1 MTSPTIAKPIL
12 DPLLVLNPA
21 VRVLWRG
28 PDCAQLELGNRSV
41 IVDGLQPE
49 LVRRLLTE
57 GVTSPPEG
65 VDDAA
70 YVALHEHGY
79 LTVRTDPHP
88 LAAPRLAGD
97 LAALRVR
104 FAHRADH
111 VLQSRRSTS
120 VSVHGTGRLTIA
132 IATLL
137 AGAGIGRVTLTDSGD
152 VRLSDSGPGGLTAAD
167 EGRRFREAAAEAVWR
182 YAHDVDVAPLPPG
195 VLPDLAVIAT
205 ERPVEPELR
214 DRLHEGNIAHL
225 TAQVGGDHVVVGPLV
240 IPGLTSCLRCADLHR
255 LDRDAAWSALA
266 VQLSTPPRHAAPN
279 DVGLTTLAA
288 SMTALNALAYL
299 DGDEPATLDATLE
312 LHLPDWRLRRRSW
325 LVHDRCGCGP

>member
-1 MTSPTIAKPIL
+1 MTPPTVAERLP

-21 VRVLWRG
+21 TRVLWRG
-28 PDCAQLELGNRSV
+28 PDCAQLELGHRSI
-41 IVDGLQPE
+41 IVDGLRPDHI
-49 LVRRLLTE
+49 RRLYGE
-57 GVTSPPEG
+57 GITMPAAG
-65 VDDAA
+65 LDAEA
-70 YVALHEHGY
+70 YAALHAHGY
-79 LTVRTDPHP
+79 LTVRATPVP
-88 LAAPRLAGD
+88 LATPRLAGD

-111 VLQSRRSTS
+111 VMRSRRSAS
-120 VSVHGTGRLTIA
+120 VSIHGTGRLTIA
-132 IATLL
+132 VATLL
-137 AGAGIGRVTLTDSGD
+137 AGAGVGRVTLPDSGD
-152 VRLSDSGPGGLTAAD
+152 VRVSDTAPGGLMTAD
-167 EGRRFREAAAEAVWR
+167 EGRRFSEAAAEAVWR

-195 VLPDLAVIAT
+195 GRPDLAVIAT
-205 ERPVEPELR
+205 HRPVEPELR

-266 VQLSTPPRHAAPN
+266 VQLSTPTRHAPPN
-279 DVGLTTLAA
+279 DVSLTTLGA

-325 LVHDRCGCGP
+325 SIHDRCGCGP